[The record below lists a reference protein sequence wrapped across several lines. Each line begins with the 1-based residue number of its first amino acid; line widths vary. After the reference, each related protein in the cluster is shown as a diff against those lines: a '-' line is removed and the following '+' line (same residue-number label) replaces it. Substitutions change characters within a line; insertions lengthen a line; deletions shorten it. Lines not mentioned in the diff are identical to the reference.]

1 MTAIDMPAAIR
12 SQQMSMQPASTLRGT
27 SIIAQSGSKVTP
39 AGAKSVGGYITPGG
53 DETIRNNLEGTS
65 RYMSKKGWVDAQGR
79 EGKGYGVYRF
89 ANKYGT
95 NIDGYSPIY
104 TPDNWS
110 DSGNTFSLGPKGLI
124 AWAGLVVVLLVAGG
138 SLIFQT
144 SVS

>member
-1 MTAIDMPAAIR
+1 MAATASRMSVIAYGGKKGGPTGQKGIDDVI
-12 SQQMSMQPASTLRGT
+12 
-27 SIIAQSGSKVTP
+27 V
-39 AGAKSVGGYITPGG
+39 
-53 DETIRNNLEGTS
+53 RNNLEGTS
-65 RYMSKKGWVDAQGR
+65 RFMGKKGWKDAQGR

-89 ANKYGT
+89 ANKYGV

-124 AWAGLVVVLLVAGG
+124 AWAALVVVLLVAGG

>member
-1 MTAIDMPAAIR
+1 MAKAREM
-12 SQQMSMQPASTLRGT
+12 
-27 SIIAQSGSKVTP
+27 KVFGGKK
-39 AGAKSVGGYITPGG
+39 AGAKMDMIQ
-53 DETIRNNLEGTS
+53 DQFIKNNLEGTS
-65 RYMSKKGWVDAQGR
+65 RFMSKKGWIDAQGR
-79 EGKGYGVYRF
+79 QGKGYGVYRF
-89 ANKYGT
+89 ANKYGV